1 MRLLISFELTSIHHN
16 QFIQVHFPPLSF
28 LWAILAEYWRRVVK
42 KFWLLLL
49 IPRHFLKLFF
59 SRCNHIVISR
69 CKSTFFSLILLGN
82 TLPLCHGAW
91 TIKEYQSTVHVN
103 RELCKSHKK
112 YAEVEWKV
120 EKKKNL
126 WRFLVWL
133 KWVHKVSMA
142 RNLCCDWNEKQER
155 AREKK

>member
-1 MRLLISFELTSIHHN
+1 MSFVRRFMDFFGYEKIVRTREIVKHN
-16 QFIQVHFPPLSF
+16 GGL
-28 LWAILAEYWRRVVK
+28 K
-42 KFWLLLL
+42 KS
-49 IPRHFLKLFF
+49 FLKLFF